1 MHPKMLIIKAVL
13 LIRGG
18 GPLAIQW
25 ASQVGW
31 WKVGT
36 GIAVLVLGTG
46 AVVFISGGSESEAA
60 PVIQIRSVEVK
71 SVAELSSQTTP
82 LSLVGSGTS
91 KSEATVRAE
100 KSAQV
105 VRVDTSLGARISA
118 GAVAAEIENASE
130 RAAVLQAEGGLDAAQ
145 ANLAKV
151 QGGVRDE
158 QRSILEANVAAA
170 TSALESARSNA
181 LSTLLS
187 AYATMD
193 SGILATTDKL
203 FTNPGSTNSHFNITT
218 SDARLTIEIE
228 TTRDILSPYLAR
240 EAAVSDSLTASSD
253 LAAEIATT
261 QTEVRATR
269 NFLDLIVSALNKAI
283 PSPSA
288 SSAQI
293 ATYLAEATAVRT
305 SLTSTLTA
313 LAGATQGLSSSQS
326 ALEVARKN
334 LEQGLTGGQPEDVAA
349 AKAAVKQAQGGLAAA
364 HANLEKA
371 IIRAPIS
378 GTVNSFALKRG
389 DYVQMT
395 APVLTVANNGS
406 LEVVTYISENDA
418 REVSVGQP
426 VSIEQASGVVTRIAP
441 ALDSVTKKIE
451 VRIGVNDPK
460 GLINGQSVL
469 VSIVRTRAVS
479 GDATRI
485 TIPIAAVKVEAERT
499 IVFTLDVDVLVA
511 HEVTLGALLG
521 ERVVIASRLTPDMR
535 IVVDA
540 RGLREGEKV
549 EVSAGGGS
557 SSGGK

>member
-13 LIRGG
+13 LIRGT
-18 GPLAIQW
+18 GPRLITW
-25 ASQVGW
+25 TSQLGW
-31 WKVGT
+31 MKVAA
-36 GIAVLVLGTG
+36 GIVAL
-46 AVVFISGGSESEAA
+46 AVVIGGVAYVANRSQSEVSPE
-60 PVIQIRSVEVK
+60 VQIRSVEVK
-71 SVAELSSQTTP
+71 SVAELSSAATP
-82 LSLVGSGTS
+82 LSLVGSVTS
-91 KSEATVRAE
+91 QSEATVRAE
-100 KSAQV
+100 KSGQV
-105 VRVDTSLGARISA
+105 VRVNTSLGARISA

-151 QGGVRDE
+151 TGGVRTE
-158 QRSILEANVAAA
+158 QRSILEANVTAA
-170 TSALESARSNA
+170 TAALESARSNA
-181 LSTLLS
+181 LSALLS

-203 FTNPGSTNSHFNITT
+203 FTNPGSTNSRFNITT

-228 TTRDILSPYLAR
+228 STRDVLSAYLAR
-240 EAAVSDSLTASSD
+240 EAAVSDSLSASSN
-253 LAAEIATT
+253 LAAEIATM
-261 QTEVRATR
+261 QTEVRAAR
-269 NFLDLIVSALNKAI
+269 SFLDLIVSALNKAI

-288 SSAQI
+288 SSAAI

-313 LAGATQGLSSSQS
+313 LAAATQSLSSSQT
-326 ALEVARKN
+326 ALEVARTN
-334 LEQGLTGGQPEDVAA
+334 LEQGVTGGQPEDVAA

-364 HANLEKA
+364 RANLEKS

-378 GTVNSFALKRG
+378 GTVNSFSLKRG

-395 APVLTVANNGS
+395 SPVLTIANNGA
-406 LEVVTYISENDA
+406 LEILTYVSENDA
-418 REVSVGQP
+418 REIAVGQP
-426 VSIEQASGVVTRIAP
+426 VTIEKASGVVTRIAP
-441 ALDSVTKKIE
+441 ALDPLTKKIE

-479 GDATRI
+479 GGTDRI

-499 IVFTLDVDVLVA
+499 IVFTVDAGILVA
-511 HEVTLGALLG
+511 HEVELGVLLG
-521 ERVVIASRLTPDMR
+521 ERVVISAGLTPDMR

-549 EVSAGGGS
+549 EVN
-557 SSGGK
+557 

>member
-1 MHPKMLIIKAVL
+1 MHPEMLIIKAVL
-13 LIRGG
+13 LIRRA
-18 GPLAIQW
+18 GPRVVQW
-25 ASQVGW
+25 VSNIGW
-31 WKVGT
+31 AKAGVSL
-36 GIAVLVLGTG
+36 AVLVLG
-46 AVVFISGGSESEAA
+46 IGGVAYVATRSNPQIA
-60 PVIQIRSVEVK
+60 PEVQIHSVEVK
-71 SVAELSSQTTP
+71 SVAELSAAATP
-82 LSLVGSGTS
+82 LSLVGSVTS
-91 KSEATVRAE
+91 QSEATVRAE
-100 KSAQV
+100 KSGQV
-105 VRVDTSLGARISA
+105 VRVNTSLGARISA

-187 AYATMD
+187 AYAAMD

-228 TTRDILSPYLAR
+228 STRDVLTPYLAR
-240 EAAVSDSLTASSD
+240 EAAVSDSLSASSN
-253 LAAEIATT
+253 LAAEIATM
-261 QTEVRATR
+261 QTEVRGAL
-269 NFLDLIVSALNKAI
+269 NFLDLIVSAFNKAI

-288 SSAQI
+288 SNAQI

-305 SLTSTLTA
+305 SLTSTLAA

-334 LEQGLTGGQPEDVAA
+334 LEQGVTGGQPEDVAA
-349 AKAAVKQAQGGLAAA
+349 ARAAVKQAQGGLAAA
-364 HANLEKA
+364 RANLEKT

-418 REVSVGQP
+418 REVSVAQP
-426 VSIEQASGVVTRIAP
+426 VTIEQASGVVTRIAP
-441 ALDSVTKKIE
+441 ALDPLTKKIE
-451 VRIGVNDPK
+451 VRIGVSNPK

-469 VSIVRTRAVS
+469 VSIVRTRSVS

-485 TIPIAAVKVEAERT
+485 TIPIAAVKVEAQRS
-499 IVFTLDVDVLVA
+499 IVFTVDADVLVA
-511 HEVTLGALLG
+511 HEVKLGALLG
-521 ERVVIASRLTPDMR
+521 ERVVISGGLTFDMR

-540 RGLREGEKV
+540 RGLHEGEKV

>member
-18 GPLAIQW
+18 GPRALRW

-36 GIAVLVLGTG
+36 GIAVLVLVIAGVAYVAG
-46 AVVFISGGSESEAA
+46 RSQPEVA
-60 PVIQIRSVEVK
+60 PEVQIHSVEVK
-71 SVAELSSQTTP
+71 SVAELSAAATP
-82 LSLVGSGTS
+82 LSLVGSVTS
-91 KSEATVRAE
+91 QSEATVRAE
-100 KSAQV
+100 KSGQV
-105 VRVDTSLGARISA
+105 VRVNTSLGAGISA
-118 GAVAAEIENASE
+118 GAIAAEIENASE

-187 AYATMD
+187 AYAVMD

-203 FTNPGSTNSHFNITT
+203 FTNPGKTGSKFNIVT
-218 SDARLTIEIE
+218 SDSRLTIEIE
-228 TTRDILSPYLAR
+228 TTRDVLTPYLAR
-240 EAAVSDSLTASSD
+240 EAAISDSLTASSY

-261 QTEVRATR
+261 QTEVRAAR

-313 LAGATQGLSSSQS
+313 LSGATQGLSSTQS

-334 LEQGLTGGQPEDVAA
+334 LEQGVTGGQPEDVSA

-364 HANLEKA
+364 RANLEKS

-378 GTVNSFALKRG
+378 GTVNSFSLKRG
-389 DYVQMT
+389 DYVQMSS
-395 APVLTVANNGS
+395 PVLTVANNGS

-426 VSIEQASGVVTRIAP
+426 VSIEQASGIVTRIAP
-441 ALDSVTKKIE
+441 ALDPVTKKIE
-451 VRIGVNDPK
+451 VRIEVNDPK

-469 VSIVRTRAVS
+469 VSIVRTRSVS
-479 GDATRI
+479 GDTARI

-499 IVFTLDVDVLVA
+499 TVFTLNVDVLVA

-521 ERVVIASRLTPDMR
+521 ERVVIASGLTPDMR

-549 EVSAGGGS
+549 EV
-557 SSGGK
+557 K

>member
-1 MHPKMLIIKAVL
+1 MHPETLIIKAVL
-13 LIRGG
+13 LIRGT
-18 GPLAIQW
+18 GPRLLAW
-25 ASQVGW
+25 ASQAGW
-31 WKVGT
+31 MKGGA
-36 GIAVLVLGTG
+36 GIGALVLVIAGVAYVATRSNPEVTPEL
-46 AVVFISGGSESEAA
+46 
-60 PVIQIRSVEVK
+60 QIHSVEVK
-71 SVAELSSQTTP
+71 SVAELSSAATP
-82 LSLVGSGTS
+82 LSLVGSVTS
-91 KSEATVRAE
+91 QSEATVRAE
-100 KSAQV
+100 KSGQV
-105 VRVDTSLGARISA
+105 VRVNTSLGARISV

-130 RAAVLQAEGGLDAAQ
+130 RAAVLQTEGGLDGSL

-151 QGGVRDE
+151 TGGVRTE
-158 QRSILEANVAAA
+158 QRSILEANVTAA
-170 TSALESARSNA
+170 TAAVESARSSA
-181 LSTLLS
+181 LSALLS

-193 SGILATTDKL
+193 TGILATTDKL
-203 FTNPGSTNSHFNITT
+203 FTNPGSTNSRFNITT

-228 TTRDILSPYLAR
+228 STRDVLTPYLAR
-240 EAAVSDSLTASSD
+240 EAAVSDSLSASSN
-253 LAAEIATT
+253 LAAEIATM
-261 QTEVRATR
+261 QTEVRGAR

-288 SSAQI
+288 SNAQI

-305 SLTSTLTA
+305 SLTSTLAA

-334 LEQGLTGGQPEDVAA
+334 LEQGVTGGQPEDVAA
-349 AKAAVKQAQGGLAAA
+349 ARAAVKQAQGGLAAA
-364 HANLEKA
+364 RANLEKT

-418 REVSVGQP
+418 REVSVAQP
-426 VSIEQASGVVTRIAP
+426 VTIEQASGVVTRIAP
-441 ALDSVTKKIE
+441 ALDPVTKKIE

-479 GDATRI
+479 GGSDRI

-499 IVFTLDVDVLVA
+499 VVFTVDADVLVA

-521 ERVVIASRLTPDMR
+521 ERVVIASGLTPDMR